1 MGSFFQSGAIVHY
14 LARRLSVFSIL
25 LSRLQNFDYS
35 SRSNTMKLNH
45 MKHHILL
52 STVLAAL
59 AAGCSSTP
67 SEPEQEGA
75 PVESRSGS
83 TSTGGPS
90 IATVKAGGVEGRGLP
105 AVLTDPNS
113 ILSKRSV
120 YFDYDS
126 FEVKSEY
133 KDLVTSHAKF
143 LADNRQFK
151 MLIQGNTDERGS
163 REYNLALGQK
173 RADALKKMLAL
184 LGAREE
190 QLESVSLGEEKPK
203 NEGQNE
209 AAWAQ
214 NRRGDMLYTGEF

>member
-1 MGSFFQSGAIVHY
+1 
-14 LARRLSVFSIL
+14 
-25 LSRLQNFDYS
+25 
-35 SRSNTMKLNH
+35 MKLQAS
-45 MKHHILL
+45 KHRILV
-52 STVLAAL
+52 SVVAAL
-59 AAGCSSTP
+59 LIAGCSSTP
-67 SEPEQEGA
+67 SGPEQEGA
-75 PVESRSGS
+75 PVETRGG
-83 TSTGGPS
+83 TPAGGPGV
-90 IATVKAGGVEGRGLP
+90 ATVTAGGVDSRGLP
-105 AVLTDPNS
+105 AVLTDPKS
-113 ILSKRSV
+113 ILSKRSI

-126 FEVKSEY
+126 FEVKAEY
-133 KDLVTSHAKF
+133 KDLVTAHAKF

-173 RADALKKMLAL
+173 RADAIKKMLAL

-209 AAWAQ
+209 AAWAE